1 MKRFVSLL
9 MALCLTLC
17 CSAALAA
24 GKLEV
29 TQETYVAVESY
40 GSCTGYLYAEI
51 TNTGNS
57 NAEFDSGVLEVLSEN
72 GDVTDTSA
80 IYSAYPNVLAPGEKA
95 YLVERIYAEDGVQ
108 LSEIADHS
116 LSVLG
121 KTSKDEAAAHL
132 DASAVVE
139 AYEGWDGT
147 DYRIILTVTNS
158 TDKTV
163 YDALLVVGVYDQD
176 GTLLYAD
183 DDVIYRVGIPAG
195 GTLEYRL
202 DVNTDIVACWKAN
215 SIQPISAEVICYVE
229 LEY

>member
-1 MKRFVSLL
+1 M
-9 MALCLTLC
+9 
-17 CSAALAA
+17 
-24 GKLEV
+24 
-29 TQETYVAVESY
+29 
-40 GSCTGYLYAEI
+40 
-51 TNTGNS
+51 
-57 NAEFDSGVLEVLSEN
+57 
-72 GDVTDTSA
+72 
-80 IYSAYPNVLAPGEKA
+80 
-95 YLVERIYAEDGVQ
+95 ERIYAEDGVQ

-202 DVNTDIVACWKAN
+202 DVNTDIVAYWKAN